1 MFARSYE
8 GARTTGYSE
17 TKVDPNT
24 TESSDPDITDISTI
38 EELQRAFQEK
48 VVPARLQHVCDLLS
62 RSPTRR
68 IIYYTYDATF
78 TGVVS
83 AHSILSTQLLQ
94 SF

>member
-8 GARTTGYSE
+8 GAGITGYSE

-24 TESSDPDITDISTI
+24 TESSDPDITDINTI

-48 VVPARLQHVCDLLS
+48 VAAARVQHVLGLLS

-68 IIYYTYDATF
+68 TIYYNYGATC

-83 AHSILSTQLLQ
+83 AHSILTTQLLQ